1 MFDFFI
7 NGCKMVIF
15 YDLYIR
21 VNIFNFIDVVVDLSD
36 NVYVYVCLNV
46 VFILIFINKIYVV
59 FFNNF
64 FIFKKLLIDYMCFL
78 KFNVLLYYDFNIV
91 N

>member
-36 NVYVYVCLNV
+36 NVYVCLNV
-46 VFILIFINKIYVV
+46 VFI
-59 FFNNF
+59 
-64 FIFKKLLIDYMCFL
+64 
-78 KFNVLLYYDFNIV
+78 
-91 N
+91 